1 MFSDSLISK
10 FENTPTPFYYYDMP
24 LLRSTLEKLSK
35 AANKYGYKVHYA
47 VKANANTQILKTISE
62 YGFGADCVSGN
73 EVKMAA
79 QCGFAPDKIV
89 FAGVGKSDKE
99 ISDALDIKIFCF
111 NCESVQEI
119 QVINQIA
126 AEKGVIAQI
135 ALRLNPGIDA
145 HTNKCINTGLADSKF
160 GINFN
165 LLEDV
170 IMQVSTLSN
179 IRLVGLHFH
188 IGSQILDLEPYRLLC
203 QRSNEMQQKLRML
216 GHNLPVINLGGGLG
230 IDYIDPDKNPIPDFE
245 TLLDTIH
252 QNLEV
257 KDGQSVHFE
266 FGRAV
271 VAQCGTMI
279 ARVLYTKQASKTTF
293 AIVDAGFN
301 DLVRPALYGS
311 YHKIENI
318 TSKSQQMETYDVV
331 GPICESTDVFVKA
344 YQMPHTQ
351 RGDLLAFRSAG
362 AYGEIMASRYNLRDF
377 AKAYF
382 FEEN

>member
-1 MFSDSLISK
+1 MFTKELISK
-10 FENTPTPFYYYDMP
+10 FETTPTPFYYYDLP
-24 LLRSTLEKLSK
+24 LLRRTLDTLFK
-35 AANKYGYKVHYA
+35 AANKYGYKIHYA
-47 VKANANTQILKTISE
+47 VKANANPEILKTICE

-73 EVKMAA
+73 EVLKAIE
-79 QCGFAPDKIV
+79 CGFNPSKIV

-99 ISDALDIKIFCF
+99 INDALAHDIFCF

-119 QVINQIA
+119 QVINQLAAQSGKIA
-126 AEKGVIAQI
+126 RI

-145 HTNKCINTGLADSKF
+145 HTNKCINTGLEDSKF

-165 LLEDV
+165 YLEDV
-170 IMQVSTLSN
+170 VKQVVVLKN
-179 IRLVGLHFH
+179 INLVGIHFH

-203 QRSNEMQQKLRML
+203 QRSNEMQQKLQLL
-216 GHNLPVINLGGGLG
+216 GLNLPEINLGGGLG
-230 IDYIDPDKNPIPDFE
+230 VDYYNPDQNPIPDFE
-245 TLLDTIH
+245 NLLDTIH
-252 QNLEV
+252 QNLDVRE
-257 KDGQSVHFE
+257 GQRVHFE

-279 ARVLYTKQASKTTF
+279 ARTLYTKPATKTTF

-318 TSKSQQMETYDVV
+318 TSTSNETDTYDVV
-331 GPICESTDVFVKA
+331 GPICESTDVFAQGYKLPV
-344 YQMPHTQ
+344 TQ
-351 RGDLLAFRSAG
+351 RGDLIAFRSAG

-377 AKAYF
+377 AKSYF
-382 FEEN
+382 FE